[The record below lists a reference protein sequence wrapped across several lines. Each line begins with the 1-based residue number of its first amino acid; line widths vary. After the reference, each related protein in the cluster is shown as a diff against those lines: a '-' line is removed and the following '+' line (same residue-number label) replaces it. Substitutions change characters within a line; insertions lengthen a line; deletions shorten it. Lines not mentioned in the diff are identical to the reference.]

1 MPRPGDWNAL
11 RMDSDPTPGDAE
23 SIDAVIASQGEL
35 VTLADVIDKGLTEV
49 RDTTGGAFVGKTG
62 DALRKIIDDDL
73 RKYVT
78 SFRQA
83 QEDARSALRTYAG
96 VMREQQR
103 RADDALSQAAA
114 LDEDDEDGRN
124 AHKAT
129 ADDAKDI
136 LEQAAQTAASA
147 LETAA
152 ESIASPIDE
161 CEEIWKALGWLAL
174 ILVIPAIL
182 VGGPVALFAIALN
195 VALLIKTAVDFA
207 NGDASVTDLIMSILG
222 VIAPTTKGLKIGTLW
237 SGLKGLGTK
246 GFAGGKNLLT
256 GGPNALG
263 LFGRLT
269 LGLDDSFKATSVW
282 LNGLKGFKSFNNLH
296 FTSNLGLNGLK
307 GLNGIR
313 FDPATLG
320 KSIGFFPAAVDLM
333 VINMAGAKSFFGLR
347 ALATGINGIKG
358 FGSSMANGLSGL
370 KGLRLFLPVAADEMG
385 GGLALAMKIGFIDR
399 GVFGMYRYGAF
410 VNGEFIGAASKVSGG
425 VASGFT
431 LFTPGTALTNLPHI
445 GLGGMRTP
453 PTHAAADIGVNVG
466 NVGLGNVNLPSM
478 NLVPSGGLPGF
489 GGGAGMSMPVAVNF
503 GSLPEF
509 GVSFDLA
516 PPSVGTK
523 IVDIPSMGALGV
535 SGGALNMPMPTL
547 GPVQSISAAPDVSGL
562 SGATAPG
569 VGAVSVPAVSMPGLG
584 SVATPGVGAV
594 GAPAVSMPGLGSVAS
609 PGVGAV
615 GVPAVSV
622 PGLGSAATPGVG
634 AVSVPGVSMPQ
645 LGGVPHVGA
654 VAGGVQMPALGAVT
668 APSVAFGGG
677 VVPGGLSVNVP
688 NVAPAVTSLDA
699 PALQVSSPN
708 AIQVNLPSLGAQ
720 ITDLPG
726 ATGLV
731 GRESLT
737 VPTGGLNAATTP
749 ITMPALSHLNPGTAQ
764 LSVPPVTAVTT
775 GGLGGAPSVNLA
787 PPTAAPVVNT
797 VGLTPPTALGAS
809 NVPTVNA
816 SAVSVPSVGGVS
828 GAAVNVPTVNAS
840 AVSVPPP
847 SGVTGAAVTV
857 PTVNAS
863 AVSVPP
869 ASGVTAPAVTA
880 PGVNSSAVSV
890 PSVGGVSGAAVN
902 VPTVNASAVSVPPAS
917 GVSGAGVNV
926 PTVNASTV
934 SVPPA
939 SGVTAPAVTTP
950 AVNSSA
956 VSVPPTN
963 GLTAPTVNASAVS
976 VPSVGGVTA
985 PTVNSSAVS
994 VPPPNGVDTPG
1005 ASGVNAVTG
1014 SLDTPPLAG
1023 AAPTGAA
1030 ALPNVAP
1037 TALPQPTGLPAVTA
1051 QSVPQAPV
1059 PAPASNA
1066 LTTPSAASVETP
1078 AVPAPGNGTASVNA
1092 APPAFEGSSVS
1103 IAGLN
1108 ALFRGDDLPGTG
1120 GVVPTGGLTDK
1131 AMGPLDSLAGYG
1143 ASKSFFTQ
1151 DIRVNMVHV
1160 SYDLQHTFTNIPHLP
1175 GVRVDVVPSASGDGR
1190 LVDVTV
1196 RGNGSTDVRT
1206 SSFTVGDQR
1215 TLRLEYDLPNGAGI
1229 RRLDYQL
1236 DAAAGHPLVNEEII
1250 DVHVTGGSTTVSME
1264 MVPGGSTV
1272 PGGTG
1277 SPASVAVPVV
1287 ATTAPVAVHVPGLT
1301 GVQLQVHAGGAAQPT
1316 VTVTGAAGAPPVRA
1330 WTDTGTGGLVRLHAE
1345 WTQGVRTVRSDFGFD
1360 GSGYHFTGGEETFAL
1375 RGGHYGDSTVVLRL
1389 DAHNAPVTVQH
1400 LDAGGV
1406 PLGGGPVH
1414 LGRDGFNVPTPN
1426 GFQTHSPVTGLPTHD
1441 GLRLHGTGAM
1451 GTDLHVVGPH
1461 GGAGP
1466 LALTDELGAP
1476 APGTV
1481 TAPADGGGVYHV
1493 NRTGHGNL
1501 VDVHRP
1507 DGGFSHQ
1514 ALPVPGV
1521 TGGAFVRPAGGPQ
1534 PAPTLVRSD
1543 GTPFDGA
1550 SVTALDGG
1558 GFRLEHGGQHL
1569 VVDAGGVHTHDAVR
1583 LTGADGQQVFA
1594 HIPVGGH
1601 NPVAHP
1607 FTAAGTPVPATTVVR
1622 HGDTLH
1628 LSRPDATVA
1637 VHDVRSGA
1645 PLFTGL
1651 PVRDGGLGAALVR
1664 FGDDGLPTGLVRP
1677 DGTPVPGAG
1686 VTALTGGGFR
1696 IEDGAAHLAVGLRGD
1711 VTHQVVT
1718 LRAPHGAGADTFA
1731 FVRTDGTLEAH
1742 PRTGLGADLMG
1753 HGVVRTPNGSFHVAD
1768 ARGDI
1773 RVHGANGAYSF
1784 DATALHAPGLGGRF
1798 VGTVPGAAGP
1808 QLLDGALVPV
1818 AGGRV
1823 VPQTGN
1829 PAGGFRVQDGGHHVL
1844 VDGAGDLTHQVV
1856 RLGRDDRLAMVPTVA
1871 GGPHVLRGP
1880 DGAPVPGTTL
1890 APLPGGELRVT
1901 DATTVTVHAADGTA
1915 NLSAVRLADGAGV
1928 RGAEHLQTVGTPAP
1942 RLLDADLRPLGGH
1955 TVQTLANGDFRVTA
1969 TAGDVRLFGAG
1980 GDLRATIRPADGTG
1994 LGAHVTDGVRGT
2006 TYDLA
2011 QLSDVRIGTP
2021 NASRYLVTTDGPPR
2035 VVDGNLRQVPGV
2047 QVVAHGTEFRVTDG
2061 PGARGGEFR
2070 SYEAGGRLSGERI
2083 VSIHKGAAQPTRH
2096 YDLTYPA
2103 DGTTGTWQLVK
2114 QGPGG
2119 AALPHNDRAWFE
2131 SGTIGAKGLDNG
2143 RVSLVSHSGND
2154 VYERRP
2160 LHGGNTLY
2168 AFHGTGGAGD
2178 FARTSQRGT
2187 WAEVDAGGTVVR
2199 HGTRHWGESG
2209 RSWFDVRT
2217 VNGLDIRVRHFQL
2230 NPDGGHVLG
2239 TLDNSPATQ
2248 SLATGTWHRYDA
2260 DFQHLA
2266 QGTREWG
2273 AGRGFTD
2280 RMPDPN
2286 HAGQTIVVHEKFGR
2300 FQASPHDVRRY
2311 FQLEMNADGTPKTS
2325 WVSHSPQAKET
2336 GAGKDLADGS
2346 TLEVQRLA
2354 EQRPPVNF
2362 RRFMTFDYRTSQLEH
2377 GASWLAGDSRLQVA
2391 RWTQTPAGGGA
2402 PLSGIRFTS
2411 MDNTVTDIVTTP
2423 GAARVGEVV
2432 RETRKL
2438 GSGNDLKT
2446 GDVALPTTAA
2456 HAGGVP
2462 AQPNHL
2468 PWSEG
2473 DGKLQGTR
2481 TYVNGEFQVTPGNG
2495 GRTTLWQD
2503 QFHPG
2508 RQDGDWYTS
2517 GGGGWH
2523 VARTGLDDGSMV
2535 EFRPRPAVRPDGAAG
2550 SGDRDFRVQ
2559 VHSGTGDWTRF
2570 DHQGF
2575 VLSRSDTWPTP
2586 NGGGTVQ
2593 VTSTGHADG
2602 THFTWRDGNG
2612 NTGTRYTAQ
2621 SRDVDRW
2628 GWDKESYQDFDGDL
2642 LVREHRMLSDGDV
2655 VDAWRVSRDANG
2667 VEVWNWNKI
2676 DRHGNIKEFGTG
2688 QGDRVRTW
2696 FDGNTALTSWK
2707 PGARWEDSVPSLGQ
2721 NIQVIPVKQT
2731 TGAVRSFFTDQPFRV
2746 REYTANPGDAFNAH
2760 VWKEFDT
2767 GVVVREK
2774 KLLTNNTFLESEE
2787 WGKHWRQYAPDGTTL
2802 INERSLSGYVWNT
2815 DAFGR
2820 TTLLDR
2826 VTPDWAHTPVGRE
2839 TNFTG
2844 LANEYRGF
2852 SRMLREPN
2860 RWKFGPAVAG
2870 ESTYA
2875 PFVSKAFQQLAVEM
2889 GQEWIVDFVLNLAVY
2904 GIASAATG
2912 QPFTPMDVA
2921 KAAFGAT
2928 IAAGSKG
2935 VFTTGH
2941 LIAGRGGAWK
2951 NGLSNVDAG
2960 KPYGLRPNDD
2970 SWGSEWAGNEKVMRW
2985 RAGVYDFANSS
2996 ISGAVGAFASGAATA
3011 AVFGVKDA
3019 NGNTVYLSGADAA
3032 AYGGAGA
3039 LGGLIGGATIG
3050 AARNLMQNNIAGRWY
3065 HRQGVM
3071 DIFVMPAI
3079 GKMIDKSFST
3089 FFFGAQV
3096 RDWLGITAPAAP
3108 AETGGEGGG
3117 TT

>member
-11 RMDSDPTPGDAE
+11 RMDSDPTPGDPVG
-23 SIDAVIASQGEL
+23 IDEVIASQGDL

-49 RDTTGGAFVGKTG
+49 RDTSGGAFVGKTG

-103 RADDALSQAAA
+103 RADDALSQASA
-114 LDEDDEDGRN
+114 LAEDDDAGRD

-136 LEQAAQTAASA
+136 LEKAAQTAASA

-207 NGDASVTDLIMSILG
+207 NGNASVTDLIMSILG
-222 VIAPTTKGLKIGTLW
+222 VIAPTTKGLKVGQLW

-269 LGLDDSFKATSVW
+269 LGIDDSFKATSVW
-282 LNGLKGFKSFNNLH
+282 LNGLKGMKGFGGLH
-296 FTSNLGLNGLK
+296 FSPGLNGLNGLK
-307 GLNGIR
+307 GLNGLR

-320 KSIGFFPAAVDLM
+320 KSFGFFPAAVDLM

-358 FGSSMANGLSGL
+358 FGSGMANGLSGL

-399 GVFGMYRYGAF
+399 GIFGMYRYGAF

-431 LFTPGTALTNLPHI
+431 LFTPGTALTSLPHI
-445 GLGGMRTP
+445 GLGGMATP
-453 PTHAAADIGVNVG
+453 PTRAAADMGVNIG
-466 NVGLGNVNLPSM
+466 NVGLHGVDLPSM

-489 GGGAGMSMPVAVNF
+489 GGGVGNAMPVAVNF
-503 GSLPEF
+503 GSLPQF

-523 IVDIPSMGALGV
+523 IVDIPSVGALGV
-535 SGGALNMPMPTL
+535 SGGGLNMPLPTL
-547 GPVQSISAAPDVSGL
+547 GPVQSISAAPDVAGL
-562 SGATAPG
+562 TPGAAPA
-569 VGAVSVPAVSMPGLG
+569 VGAVSVPSVSMPGLG
-584 SVATPGVGAV
+584 STATPGIGAV
-594 GAPAVSMPGLGSVAS
+594 SAPAVSTPQVGAVAGLGS
-609 PGVGAV
+609 
-615 GVPAVSV
+615 
-622 PGLGSAATPGVG
+622 
-634 AVSVPGVSMPQ
+634 
-645 LGGVPHVGA
+645 VPHVGA
-654 VAGGVQMPALGAVT
+654 VAGGVQLPSLGAIT
-668 APSVAFGGG
+668 PAHSVAFGGNM
-677 VVPGGLSVNVP
+677 VPGGLSANVP
-688 NVAPAVTSLDA
+688 NVAPAISSLNA
-699 PALQVSSPN
+699 PALHMSSTN
-708 AIQVNLPSLGAQ
+708 LTHVDLPSLGSQ
-720 ITDLPG
+720 ITDLPS
-726 ATGLV
+726 ATGLI
-731 GRESLT
+731 GREGLT
-737 VPTGGLNAATTP
+737 VPVGGLNAATTP
-749 ITMPALSHLNPGTAQ
+749 ISMPALSHLAPGAAH
-764 LSVPPVTAVTT
+764 LEVPPVTAVST

-787 PPTAAPVVNT
+787 PPTAPAVNIAN
-797 VGLTPPTALGAS
+797 LTPPSVTGAVVS
-809 NVPTVNA
+809 PPAVNTSTVSVPSVGGVSASGVGHIAAPGVSGAAVTPPAVNGSSVSVPSVGGVNA
-816 SAVSVPSVGGVS
+816 SGVGHIAAPSVTGAAVTPPAVNTSAVSVPSVGGVGAS
-828 GAAVNVPTVNAS
+828 GVGHVAS
-840 AVSVPPP
+840 P
-847 SGVTGAAVTV
+847 SVTGAAVTPPAVNPSTAGGVAGAASGAGHLDTPSFNGAAPGAEFKVPAGDLHTPGGQTADLHTTSPVPNGSAAHTVDV
-857 PTVNAS
+857 PTVDAHG
-863 AVSVPP
+863 AAGTPAIVSPHVAPTPLPATAAQATPP
-869 ASGVTAPAVTA
+869 VTAPAAT
-880 PGVNSSAVSV
+880 GV
-890 PSVGGVSGAAVN
+890 PSGTHVE
-902 VPTVNASAVSVPPAS
+902 VPPA
-917 GVSGAGVNV
+917 V
-926 PTVNASTV
+926 
-934 SVPPA
+934 
-939 SGVTAPAVTTP
+939 
-950 AVNSSA
+950 
-956 VSVPPTN
+956 
-963 GLTAPTVNASAVS
+963 
-976 VPSVGGVTA
+976 
-985 PTVNSSAVS
+985 
-994 VPPPNGVDTPG
+994 
-1005 ASGVNAVTG
+1005 
-1014 SLDTPPLAG
+1014 
-1023 AAPTGAA
+1023 
-1030 ALPNVAP
+1030 
-1037 TALPQPTGLPAVTA
+1037 QPTGG
-1051 QSVPQAPV
+1051 
-1059 PAPASNA
+1059 NA
-1066 LTTPSAASVETP
+1066 LGKV
-1078 AVPAPGNGTASVNA
+1078 
-1092 APPAFEGSSVS
+1092 APPALDGSSVS
-1103 IAGLN
+1103 LAGLN
-1108 ALFRGDDLPGTG
+1108 ALFRGDDVALTPPATPHTDALGTG
-1120 GVVPTGGLTDK
+1120 NATGDLTRH
-1131 AMGPLDSLAGYG
+1131 APGPLDALAGFG
-1143 ASKSFFTQ
+1143 AGKSVFHQ
-1151 DIRVNMVHV
+1151 DIRVGMVQV

-1175 GVRVDVVPSASGDGR
+1175 GVRVDVTPAAASGDGR

-1206 SSFTVGDQR
+1206 SSFTQGDQR
-1215 TLRLEYDLPNGAGI
+1215 ILRLEYDLPHGDGI
-1229 RRLDYQL
+1229 RRLDFAL
-1236 DAAAGHPLVNEEII
+1236 DAAQGHRLITEEVI
-1250 DVHVTGGSTTVSME
+1250 DVHVTGGSGTEALE
-1264 MVPGGSTV
+1264 MVPGGSGGLTGLGSSAGHAVV
-1272 PGGTG
+1272 PALPV
-1277 SPASVAVPVV
+1277 PAPL
-1287 ATTAPVAVHVPGLT
+1287 TVHVPGLT
-1301 GVQLQVHAGGAAQPT
+1301 GVDLQVTAAADGARPT
-1316 VTVTGAAGAPPVRA
+1316 VTVTGAPAGHPVTA
-1330 WTDTGTGGLVRLHAE
+1330 WTEQGTDGLTRLHAE
-1345 WTQGVRTVRSDFGFD
+1345 WTRGVRSYRSDFTFD
-1360 GSGYHFTGGEETFAL
+1360 GTDYRFTGGEQTFAL
-1375 RGGHYGDSTVVLRL
+1375 RGGHFGDSTVVLRL
-1389 DAHNAPVTVQH
+1389 DAHNAPLSVRH
-1400 LDAGGV
+1400 LGSDGL
-1406 PLGGGPVH
+1406 PLGGGPVRLVDNGLH
-1414 LGRDGFNVPTPN
+1414 VPTPN
-1426 GFQTHSPVTGLPTHD
+1426 GFQTHSPTTGLPTHD
-1441 GLRLHGTGAM
+1441 GLRLQGA
-1451 GTDLHVVGPH
+1451 GAEAAHLHVVGPH
-1461 GGAGP
+1461 GGGAP
-1466 LALTDELGAP
+1466 LTLTDDMGA
-1476 APGTV
+1476 ATGGTV

-1493 NRTGHGNL
+1493 NRTGTGGL
-1501 VDVHRP
+1501 VDVHGA
-1507 DGGFSHQ
+1507 DGAFSHQ
-1514 ALPVPGV
+1514 ALPV
-1521 TGGAFVRPAGGPQ
+1521 TGGGLDGAFVRPADGPHGT
-1534 PAPTLVRSD
+1534 PTLVHSD
-1543 GTPFDGA
+1543 GRPFDGA

-1558 GFRLEHGGQHL
+1558 GFRVEHGGQHL
-1569 VVDAGGVHTHDAVR
+1569 VLDAGGVHTHDAVR
-1583 LTGADGQQVFA
+1583 LTGPGGQQLFA
-1594 HIPVGGH
+1594 HVPVGGH

-1607 FTAAGTPVPATTVVR
+1607 FTATGTPVPATNLVR

-1628 LSRPDATVA
+1628 LSQADATVT
-1637 VHDVRSGA
+1637 VHDVRGGD
-1645 PLFTGL
+1645 PLFTAL
-1651 PVRDGGLGAALVR
+1651 PVHGGGLGGSLVR

-1677 DGTPVPGAG
+1677 DATPVHGAG

-1696 IEDGAAHLAVGLRGD
+1696 IEDGAVHIAVDVRGA
-1711 VTHQVVT
+1711 VTHDVVT
-1718 LRAPHGAGADTFA
+1718 LRGPHGAGADTFA
-1731 FVRTDGTLEAH
+1731 FTRADGTLEPH
-1742 PRTGLGADLMG
+1742 PRTGLGTDVAG
-1753 HGVVRTPNGSFHVAD
+1753 HGVVRTPTGTFHVTD

-1773 RVHGANGAYSF
+1773 RVHGANGTHSF
-1784 DATALHAPGLGGRF
+1784 DATALHVPGLNNRL
-1798 VGTVPGAAGP
+1798 VGTVPGTAGP
-1808 QLLDGALVPV
+1808 QLLDGTLAPV
-1818 AGGRV
+1818 GGGHV

-1829 PAGGFRVQDGGHHVL
+1829 AAGGFRVEDGAHHVL
-1844 VDGAGDLTHQVV
+1844 VDAAGDLTHQVV
-1856 RLGRDDRLAMVPTVA
+1856 RLGGRNDRLAMVPA
-1871 GGPHVLRGP
+1871 GGGLPHAVRGA
-1880 DGAPVPGTTL
+1880 DGAPVPNTTL
-1890 APLPGGELRVT
+1890 TPMPGNELRVT
-1901 DATTVTVHAADGTA
+1901 DATTVTVHAADGTTR
-1915 NLSAVRLADGAGV
+1915 LEAVRLADGTGA
-1928 RGAEHLQTVGTPAP
+1928 RGTEHLQTVGVPAP
-1942 RLLDADLRPLGGH
+1942 RVLDAHLQPLAGH
-1955 TVQTLANGDFRVTA
+1955 TVETLTTGEFRVTA

-1980 GDLRATIRPADGTG
+1980 GDLRATIRPADGHG
-1994 LGAHVTDGVRGT
+1994 LGPHVTDGVRGT

-2021 NASRYLVTTDGPPR
+2021 NASRYLVTTDGLPR
-2035 VVDGNLRQVPGV
+2035 VVDGNLQQVPGV

-2070 SYEAGGRLSGERI
+2070 TYEAGGRLSGERI
-2083 VSIHKGAAQPTRH
+2083 VSIHKGAAQPNRH

-2103 DGTTGTWQLVK
+2103 DGSTGTWQLVK
-2114 QGPGG
+2114 QSPAG
-2119 AALPHNDRAWFE
+2119 AVLPHNDRAWFE

-2160 LHGGNTLY
+2160 LQGGTTLY

-2209 RSWFDVRT
+2209 RSWFDVRS
-2217 VNGLDIRVRHFQL
+2217 VNGLDVRVRHFQL

-2239 TLDNSPATQ
+2239 TLDNHPATQ
-2248 SLATGTWHRYDA
+2248 SLATGTWHRYD
-2260 DFQHLA
+2260 DTFQHLA
-2266 QGTREWG
+2266 QGTRDWG
-2273 AGRGFTD
+2273 PGRGFTD

-2286 HAGQTIVVHEKFGR
+2286 HAGRTIVVHEKFGR

-2325 WVSHSPQAKET
+2325 WVTHSPQAKET
-2336 GAGKDLADGS
+2336 GAGKDLANGS

-2362 RRFMTFDYRTSQLEH
+2362 RRFMTFDYRTNQLEH
-2377 GASWLAGDSRLQVA
+2377 AAPWLAGDSRLQVA

-2402 PLSGIRFTS
+2402 PVSGIRFTS
-2411 MDNTVTDIVTTP
+2411 MDSTVTDIATTP
-2423 GAARVGEVV
+2423 GGAHVGEVV

-2456 HAGGVP
+2456 HAAGVP
-2462 AQPNHL
+2462 PQPNHL

-2503 QFHPG
+2503 QFHPT
-2508 RQDGDWYTS
+2508 RQDADWYTH
-2517 GGGGWH
+2517 GGAGDGWH

-2550 SGDRDFRVQ
+2550 SGDRNFRVQ

-2586 NGGGTVQ
+2586 NGAGTVEIRA
-2593 VTSTGHADG
+2593 TGHADG
-2602 THFTWRDGNG
+2602 THFTWTDAHGT
-2612 NTGTRYTAQ
+2612 TGTRYTAQ

-2628 GWDKESYQDFDGDL
+2628 GWDKESYQDFDNGGL
-2642 LVREHRMLSDGDV
+2642 LLREHRVLSDGDV
-2655 VDAWRVSRDANG
+2655 VDAWRVSRDVHG

-2676 DRHGNIKEFGTG
+2676 DRHGNIKDFGTG

-2696 FDGNTALTSWK
+2696 YDGNTALTSWK
-2707 PGARWEDSVPSLGQ
+2707 PGARWQDSVTSLGHD
-2721 NIQVIPVKQT
+2721 IQVIPVKQT

-2787 WGKHWRQYAPDGTTL
+2787 WGKHWRQYAADGTTV
-2802 INERSLSGYVWNT
+2802 INERSMSGYVWNT

-2826 VTPDWAHTPVGRE
+2826 VTPDWTHTPVGRE

-2860 RWKFGPAVAG
+2860 RWKFGPSVAG
-2870 ESTYA
+2870 EATYA
-2875 PFVSKAFQQLAVEM
+2875 PFLSKAFQQLAVEM

-2904 GIASAATG
+2904 GIASAVTG

-2960 KPYGLRPNDD
+2960 KPYGVRPNDD

-2985 RAGVYDFANSS
+2985 RSGIYDFANSS

-3019 NGNTVYLSGADAA
+3019 DGNTVYLSGADAA

-3039 LGGLIGGATIG
+3039 LGGFIGGSTIG
-3050 AARNLMQNNIAGRWY
+3050 AARTLMQNNIAGRWY

-3108 AETGGEGGG
+3108 AETGGDGGG
-3117 TT
+3117 TA

>member
-11 RMDSDPTPGDAE
+11 RMDSDPTPGDPVG
-23 SIDAVIASQGEL
+23 IDAVIASQGDL
-35 VTLADVIDKGLTEV
+35 VDLADLIDKGLTEV
-49 RDTTGGAFVGKTG
+49 RDTSGGAFVGKTG

-78 SFRQA
+78 TFRQA

-114 LDEDDEDGRN
+114 LAEDDDAGRD

-237 SGLKGLGTK
+237 DGLKGLGTK
-246 GFAGGKNLLT
+246 GLAGGKNLLN

-269 LGLDDSFKATSVW
+269 LGIDDSFKATSVW
-282 LNGLKGFKSFNNLH
+282 LNGLKGMKGFGGLH
-296 FTSNLGLNGLK
+296 FSPGLNGLNGLK

-320 KSIGFFPAAVDLM
+320 KSFGFFPAAVDLM
-333 VINMAGAKSFFGLR
+333 IINTAGAKSFFGLR

-358 FGSSMANGLSGL
+358 LGSGMAAGLSGL

-431 LFTPGTALTNLPHI
+431 LFTPGTALTTLPHV

-453 PTHAAADIGVNVG
+453 PTHAAGDIGVNIG
-466 NVGLGNVNLPSM
+466 AVGLHGVNMPPM
-478 NLVPSGGLPGF
+478 NLVPGGGLPGF
-489 GGGAGMSMPVAVNF
+489 GGGSAVPMPVAVNF

-523 IVDIPSMGALGV
+523 IVDIPSMGGLGV
-535 SGGALNMPMPTL
+535 SGGGLNVPLPTL
-547 GPVQSISAAPDVSGL
+547 GPVQSVNAAPDVSMPGL
-562 SGATAPG
+562 GTATPG
-569 VGAVSVPAVSMPGLG
+569 IGAVNVPAVSMPGLG
-584 SVATPGVGAV
+584 AA
-594 GAPAVSMPGLGSVAS
+594 AA

-615 GVPAVSV
+615 GVPGVSM
-622 PGLGSAATPGVG
+622 PNLGSVATPGVG

-645 LGGVPHVGA
+645 LGAVPHVGA
-654 VAGGVQMPALGAVT
+654 VAGGVQMPSLGAVT
-668 APSVAFGGG
+668 PPSVAFGGST
-677 VVPGGLSVNVP
+677 VPGGLSVNVP

-708 AIQVNLPSLGAQ
+708 GIQVNLPSLGAQ

-737 VPTGGLNAATTP
+737 VPVGGLNAATTP
-749 ITMPALSHLNPGTAQ
+749 ITMPALSQ
-764 LSVPPVTAVTT
+764 LTPNVTQTQVPPVSAVTV
-775 GGLGGAPSVNLA
+775 GGLGGAPTVNVA
-787 PPTAAPVVNT
+787 PPTAPVVNT
-797 VGLTPPTALGAS
+797 VGLTPPAVNLG
-809 NVPTVNA
+809 PTVNA

-828 GAAVNVPTVNAS
+828 GAGVNVPTVNAS
-840 AVSVPPP
+840 AV
-847 SGVTGAAVTV
+847 T
-857 PTVNAS
+857 
-863 AVSVPP
+863 
-869 ASGVTAPAVTA
+869 
-880 PGVNSSAVSV
+880 
-890 PSVGGVSGAAVN
+890 
-902 VPTVNASAVSVPPAS
+902 VPPAS

-926 PTVNASTV
+926 PTVNASAV
-934 SVPPA
+934 SVSPA
-939 SGVTAPAVTTP
+939 NGVTAPAVTAPT
-950 AVNSSA
+950 VNSAA
-956 VSVPPTN
+956 VSAPSAGGV
-963 GLTAPTVNASAVS
+963 TAPTVNASAVS
-976 VPSVGGVTA
+976 D
-985 PTVNSSAVS
+985 
-994 VPPPNGVDTPG
+994 PPAGVDTPG
-1005 ASGVNAVTG
+1005 VSGVNAATG
-1014 SLDTPPLAG
+1014 GLDAPPVAG
-1023 AAPTGAA
+1023 AVPTGAVA
-1030 ALPNVAP
+1030 PVNLAP
-1037 TALPQPTGLPAVTA
+1037 TAVPQPTVVPAAGA
-1051 QSVPQAPV
+1051 QPV
-1059 PAPASNA
+1059 PAASGA
-1066 LTTPSAASVETP
+1066 LTPPSASVQTP
-1078 AVPAPGNGTASVNA
+1078 AVPAAGNA
-1092 APPAFEGSSVS
+1092 APPALDGSSVS

-1108 ALFRGDDLPGTG
+1108 ALFRGDDLT
-1120 GVVPTGGLTDK
+1120 
-1131 AMGPLDSLAGYG
+1131 LAGFGG
-1143 ASKSFFTQ
+1143 AKPVFTQ
-1151 DIRVNMVHV
+1151 NIQVGMVQV
-1160 SYDLQHTFTNIPHLP
+1160 AYDLQHTFTNIPHLP
-1175 GVRVDVVPSASGDGR
+1175 GVRVDVTPAAPGDGR

-1196 RGNGSTDVRT
+1196 RGNGSTEVRA

-1215 TLRLEYDLPNGAGI
+1215 ILRLEYDLPNGGGVQ
-1229 RRLDYQL
+1229 RLDYGLSAEQ
-1236 DAAAGHPLVNEEII
+1236 GHPLVNEEII
-1250 DVHVTGGSTTVSME
+1250 DVQVTGGSNTVSVE
-1264 MVPGGSTV
+1264 M
-1272 PGGTG
+1272 
-1277 SPASVAVPVV
+1277 ASVAVPVV
-1287 ATTAPVAVHVPGLT
+1287 APPAHVTVHVPGLT

-1316 VTVTGAAGAPPVRA
+1316 VTVAGTAGGPPVRA
-1330 WTDTGTGGLVRLHAE
+1330 WTDTGTDGLVRLHAE
-1345 WTQGVRTVRSDFGFD
+1345 WTRGVRTFRSDFSFD
-1360 GSGYHFTGGEETFAL
+1360 GTGYHFTGGEQTFAL
-1375 RGGHYGDSTVVLRL
+1375 RGGHYGESTVVLRL
-1389 DAHNAPVTVQH
+1389 DAHHTPVGVQH
-1400 LDAGGV
+1400 LGTGGL
-1406 PLGGGPVH
+1406 PLGGGPVRLVDNGLH
-1414 LGRDGFNVPTPN
+1414 VPTPN

-1441 GLRLHGTGAM
+1441 GLRLHGTGGHGA
-1451 GTDLHVVGPH
+1451 DLHVVGPH
-1461 GGAGP
+1461 GGGGP

-1476 APGTV
+1476 TGGTV

-1493 NRTGHGNL
+1493 TRTGGGTL

-1507 DGGFSHQ
+1507 DGAFSHQ
-1514 ALPVPGV
+1514 VLPVTGGP
-1521 TGGAFVRPAGGPQ
+1521 GGAFVRPAAGPGQ
-1534 PAPTLVRSD
+1534 APTLVHSD

-1558 GFRLEHGGQHL
+1558 GFRIEHGGQHL

-1583 LTGADGQQVFA
+1583 LTGADGQQLFA
-1594 HIPVGGH
+1594 HIPVGGPH
-1601 NPVAHP
+1601 PVAHP
-1607 FTAAGTPVPATTVVR
+1607 FTADGTAVPATTLVR

-1637 VHDVRSGA
+1637 VHDVHGGA

-1651 PVRDGGLGAALVR
+1651 PLRGDGLGGALVR

-1677 DGTPVPGAG
+1677 DGTPLAGAG

-1696 IEDGAAHLAVGLRGD
+1696 VEHGAVHVAVDARGGL
-1711 VTHQVVT
+1711 THQVVT
-1718 LRAPHGAGADTFA
+1718 LRGPAGAGADTFA
-1731 FVRTDGTLEAH
+1731 FTRTDGVLEPH
-1742 PRTGLGADLMG
+1742 LRTGLGTDLMG
-1753 HGVVRTPNGSFHVAD
+1753 HGVVRAPDGTFHVTD

-1773 RVHGANGAYSF
+1773 RVHGADGAYSF
-1784 DATALHAPGLGGRF
+1784 DATALHAPGLHGRF
-1798 VGTVPGAAGP
+1798 VGTVPGGAGP

-1818 AGGRV
+1818 GGGRV

-1829 PAGGFRVQDGGHHVL
+1829 TAGGFRVQDGAHHVL
-1844 VDGAGDLTHQVV
+1844 VDPAGDLTHQVV

-1871 GGPHVLRGP
+1871 GEPHVLRGP
-1880 DGAPVPGTTL
+1880 DGTPVAGTTL
-1890 APLPGGELRVT
+1890 APLPGNQLLVT
-1901 DATTVTVHAADGTA
+1901 DATTVTVHAGDGATD
-1915 NLSAVRLADGAGV
+1915 LVAVRLADGNGLRGV
-1928 RGAEHLQTVGTPAP
+1928 EHLQTVGNPVP
-1942 RLLDADLRPLGGH
+1942 RVLDANLQPVAGH
-1955 TVQTLANGDFRVTA
+1955 TVDTLTGGGFRVTGPG
-1969 TAGDVRLFGAG
+1969 GDVRLFGAG
-1980 GDLRATIRPADGTG
+1980 GDLHATIRPADGNG

-2011 QLSDVRIGTP
+2011 PLSDVRVGTP
-2021 NASRYLVTTDGPPR
+2021 NASRYLVSTDGPPR
-2035 VVDGNLRQVPGV
+2035 VVDGNLRPVPGV
-2047 QVVAHGTEFRVTDG
+2047 HVAAQGTDFRVTDG
-2061 PGARGGEFR
+2061 LGARGGEFR
-2070 SYEAGGRLSGERI
+2070 TYEAGGRLSGERI
-2083 VSIHKGAAQPTRH
+2083 VPFHKGAAQPGRH
-2096 YDLTYPA
+2096 YDLTYPGGDA
-2103 DGTTGTWQLVK
+2103 TATWQLVK
-2114 QGPGG
+2114 QTPGG
-2119 AALPHNDRAWFE
+2119 APVPHNANAWFE
-2131 SGTIGAKGLDNG
+2131 SGTVDTKGLANG
-2143 RVSLVSHSGND
+2143 RVRLVSHSGND

-2160 LHGGNTLY
+2160 LPGGDTLY
-2168 AFHGTGGAGD
+2168 AFHGTGQAGD
-2178 FARTSQRGT
+2178 FSRTGQRGT

-2209 RSWFDVRT
+2209 RSWFDVHT
-2217 VNGLDIRVRHFQL
+2217 VNGLDVRVRHFQL

-2239 TLDNSPATQ
+2239 TLDNHPATQ
-2248 SLATGTWHRYDA
+2248 SLATGTWNRYDE
-2260 DFQHLA
+2260 DFLHLA
-2266 QGTREWG
+2266 QGTRQWG
-2273 AGRGFTD
+2273 PGRGFTD

-2286 HAGQTIVVHEKFGR
+2286 NAGRTIVVHEKFGR
-2300 FQASPHDVRRY
+2300 FQVSPHDVRRY

-2325 WVSHSPQAKET
+2325 WVSHSPQGKET

-2346 TLEVQRLA
+2346 TLEVRRLA

-2377 GASWLAGDSRLQVA
+2377 AAPWLAGDSRLQVA
-2391 RWTQTPAGGGA
+2391 RFTQTPAGGGA

-2411 MDNTVTDIVTTP
+2411 MDSTVTDIVTTP
-2423 GAARVGEVV
+2423 GAANVGEVV

-2446 GDVALPTTAA
+2446 GDVALPTTGA
-2456 HAGGVP
+2456 HPNGVP

-2473 DGKLQGTR
+2473 EGKLQGTR
-2481 TYVNGEFQVTPGNG
+2481 TYDPGEFQVTRG
-2495 GRTTLWQD
+2495 GGAGLTVKWQD

-2523 VARTGLDDGSMV
+2523 VARTGLSDGSMV
-2535 EFRPRPAVRPDGAAG
+2535 EFRPRPAVRPDANAG
-2550 SGDRDFRVQ
+2550 SGDRDFRMQ

-2575 VLSRSDTWPTP
+2575 VLSRSDTWPAP
-2586 NGGGTVQ
+2586 NGAGTVEI
-2593 VTSTGHADG
+2593 SATGHADG
-2602 THFTWRDGNG
+2602 TRFTWTDSNG
-2612 NTGTRYTAQ
+2612 NTGTRYTAN

-2642 LVREHRMLSDGDV
+2642 LVREHRILSDGDV
-2655 VDAWRVSRDANG
+2655 VDAWRVSRDGNG

-2676 DRHGNIKEFGTG
+2676 DRHGNIKDFGTG

-2696 FDGNTALTSWK
+2696 FDGTTALTSWK

-2746 REYTANPGDAFNAH
+2746 REYTANPGDVFNAH

-2767 GVVVREK
+2767 GVLVREK

-2787 WGKHWRQYAPDGTTL
+2787 WGKHWRQYGADGTTV
-2802 INERSLSGYVWNT
+2802 INERSLSGYVWQT
-2815 DAFGR
+2815 DTFGR
-2820 TTLLDR
+2820 HTLLDR
-2826 VTPDWAHTPVGRE
+2826 FTPDWTHTPLGRE

-2875 PFVSKAFQQLAVEM
+2875 PFVTKAFQQLAVEM

-2928 IAAGSKG
+2928 ISAGSKG

-2960 KPYGLRPNDD
+2960 KPYSLRPNDD
-2970 SWGSEWAGNEKVMRW
+2970 SWGAEWAGNEKVMRW
-2985 RAGVYDFANSS
+2985 RSGVYDFANSS

-3019 NGNTVYLSGADAA
+3019 DGNTVYLSGADAA

-3039 LGGLIGGATIG
+3039 LGGFIGGSTIG
-3050 AARNLMQNNIAGRWY
+3050 AARTLMQNNIAGRWY

-3108 AETGGEGGG
+3108 TETTGDGGG
-3117 TT
+3117 NP

>member
-11 RMDSDPTPGDAE
+11 RMDSDPTPGDPVG
-23 SIDAVIASQGEL
+23 IDAVITSQGDL
-35 VTLADVIDKGLTEV
+35 VDLADLIDKGLTEV

-78 SFRQA
+78 TFRQA

-222 VIAPTTKGLKIGTLW
+222 VIAPTTKGLKVGQLW
-237 SGLKGLGTK
+237 NGLKGLGTK

-282 LNGLKGFKSFNNLH
+282 LNGLKGMKGFGGLH
-296 FTSNLGLNGLK
+296 FSPGLNGLNGLK

-313 FDPATLG
+313 FDPASLG
-320 KSIGFFPAAVDLM
+320 KSFGFFPAAVDLM
-333 VINMAGAKSFFGLR
+333 IINTAGAKSFFGLR

-358 FGSSMANGLSGL
+358 LGSGMAAGLSGL

-385 GGLALAMKIGFIDR
+385 HGLAVALKIGFIDR
-399 GVFGMYRYGAF
+399 GIFGMYRYGAF

-431 LFTPGTALTNLPHI
+431 LFTPGTALTSLPHV

-466 NVGLGNVNLPSM
+466 SVGMHGVNMPPM
-478 NLVPSGGLPGF
+478 NLVPGGGLPGF
-489 GGGAGMSMPVAVNF
+489 GGGAAIPMPVAVNF

-523 IVDIPSMGALGV
+523 IVDISAPGALGV
-535 SGGALNMPMPTL
+535 SGGGLNMPLPQL
-547 GPVQSISAAPDVSGL
+547 GPVQSITAAPDVSGL
-562 SGATAPG
+562 TPGAAAPG
-569 VGAVSVPAVSMPGLG
+569 IGAVSVPAVAMPNLG
-584 SVATPGVGAV
+584 SA
-594 GAPAVSMPGLGSVAS
+594 APAVG
-609 PGVGAV
+609 
-615 GVPAVSV
+615 AVSV
-622 PGLGSAATPGVG
+622 PGVSMPNLGSVATPGVG
-634 AVSVPGVSMPQ
+634 AVSVPGVAMPQ
-645 LGGVPHVGA
+645 LGAVPHVGA
-654 VAGGVQMPALGAVT
+654 VAGGVQMPSLGAVT

-677 VVPGGLSVNVP
+677 VAPGGLSVNVP
-688 NVAPAVTSLDA
+688 NVAPSVTSLDA
-699 PALQVSSPN
+699 PTLHVSSPN
-708 AIQVNLPSLGAQ
+708 AIQMNLPSLGSQ

-737 VPTGGLNAATTP
+737 VPVGGLNAATAP
-749 ITMPALSHLNPGTAQ
+749 ITMPALSHLTPNVTQ
-764 LSVPPVTAVTT
+764 MEVPPVTAVTA
-775 GGLGGAPSVNLA
+775 GGLTGAPAVNLA
-787 PPTAAPVVNT
+787 PPTAPVVNT
-797 VGLTPPTALGAS
+797 VGLTPPAVNLGTS
-809 NVPTVNA
+809 NVTGAVVNAPTVNASGVSVPSVGAVTAPTVNA
-816 SAVSVPSVGGVS
+816 SAVTVPSAG
-828 GAAVNVPTVNAS
+828 
-840 AVSVPPP
+840 
-847 SGVTGAAVTV
+847 GVTGAA
-857 PTVNAS
+857 
-863 AVSVPP
+863 
-869 ASGVTAPAVTA
+869 
-880 PGVNSSAVSV
+880 
-890 PSVGGVSGAAVN
+890 
-902 VPTVNASAVSVPPAS
+902 
-917 GVSGAGVNV
+917 VNV

-934 SVPPA
+934 SVP
-939 SGVTAPAVTTP
+939 SVGGVSAG
-950 AVNSSA
+950 AVN
-956 VSVPPTN
+956 
-963 GLTAPTVNASAVS
+963 APTVNASAVS
-976 VPSVGGVTA
+976 VPSAGGVTAGAVNVPTVNASTVSVPSVGGVTGSGVNVPTVNASAVTVPPTSAVTA
-985 PTVNSSAVS
+985 PTVNASAVNAPTVNASSVS
-994 VPPPNGVDTPG
+994 VPSTSGVTAPGLGGVDTPG
-1005 ASGVNAVTG
+1005 VGAVTG
-1014 SLDTPPLAG
+1014 GVDAPPVAG
-1023 AAPTGAA
+1023 AVPTGAA
-1030 ALPNVAP
+1030 ALPSVAP
-1037 TALPQPTGLPAVTA
+1037 TALPQPAVVPVAAA
-1051 QSVPQAPV
+1051 QAVPSTTV
-1059 PAPASNA
+1059 PTPASGA
-1066 LTTPSAASVETP
+1066 LTTPPAGAVETP
-1078 AVPAPGNGTASVNA
+1078 AAPGTASVNEAPA
-1092 APPAFEGSSVS
+1092 AFDGSSVS

-1108 ALFRGDDLPGTG
+1108 ALFRGDDLT
-1120 GVVPTGGLTDK
+1120 
-1131 AMGPLDSLAGYG
+1131 LAGFGG
-1143 ASKSFFTQ
+1143 AKSVFTQ

-1160 SYDLQHTFTNIPHLP
+1160 AYDLQHTFTNIPHLP
-1175 GVRVDVVPSASGDGR
+1175 GVRVDVTPATPGDGR

-1215 TLRLEYDLPNGAGI
+1215 ILRLEYDLPNGGGV
-1229 RRLDYQL
+1229 RRLDYGL
-1236 DAAAGHPLVNEEII
+1236 DAAQGHPLVNEEVI
-1250 DVHVTGGSTTVSME
+1250 DVQVTGGSNTVSME
-1264 MVPGGSTV
+1264 MVPSGSTL

-1277 SPASVAVPVV
+1277 ASANVAVPAV
-1287 ATTAPVAVHVPGLT
+1287 APPAHLTVHVPGLT

-1316 VTVTGAAGAPPVRA
+1316 VTVAGAAGGQPVRA
-1330 WTDTGTGGLVRLHAE
+1330 WTDTNADGVVQLHAE
-1345 WTQGVRTVRSDFGFD
+1345 WTQGVRSFRSDFAFD
-1360 GSGYHFTGGEETFAL
+1360 GTGYHFTGGEQTFAL
-1375 RGGHYGDSTVVLRL
+1375 RGGHFGDSTVVLRL
-1389 DAHNAPVTVQH
+1389 DAHNAPVGVQH
-1400 LDAGGV
+1400 LDAGGL
-1406 PLGGGPVH
+1406 PLGGGPVRLVDNGLH
-1414 LGRDGFNVPTPN
+1414 VPTPN

-1441 GLRLHGTGAM
+1441 GLRLHGSGGH
-1451 GTDLHVVGPH
+1451 GTDLHVVAPH
-1461 GGAGP
+1461 GGGAGP

-1476 APGTV
+1476 TPGTV

-1493 NRTGHGNL
+1493 TRTGGGNL

-1507 DGGFSHQ
+1507 DGAFSHQ
-1514 ALPVPGV
+1514 ALPV
-1521 TGGAFVRPAGGPQ
+1521 TGGPDGAFVRPAAGPGQ
-1534 PAPTLVRSD
+1534 APTLVHSD

-1558 GFRLEHGGQHL
+1558 GFRIEHGGQHL
-1569 VVDAGGVHTHDAVR
+1569 VVDAGGIHTHDAVP
-1583 LTGADGQQVFA
+1583 LPGAGGQTVFA
-1594 HIPVGGH
+1594 HIPAGGQH
-1601 NPVAHP
+1601 PVAHP
-1607 FTAAGTPVPATTVVR
+1607 FSATGTPVPATTLVR

-1628 LSRPDATVA
+1628 LSQPDATVA
-1637 VHDVRSGA
+1637 VHDVHNGA

-1651 PVRDGGLGAALVR
+1651 PVGGGGLGGALVR

-1677 DGTPVPGAG
+1677 DGTPMAGAG

-1696 IEDGAAHLAVGLRGD
+1696 VEHGAVHIAVDPRGGL
-1711 VTHQVVT
+1711 THQVVT
-1718 LRAPHGAGADTFA
+1718 LRGPAGAGADTFA
-1731 FVRTDGTLEAH
+1731 FTRTDGTLEAH
-1742 PRTGLGADLMG
+1742 LRTGLGTDLMG
-1753 HGVVRTPNGSFHVAD
+1753 HGVVRAPDGTFHITDV
-1768 ARGDI
+1768 RGDI

-1784 DATALHAPGLGGRF
+1784 DATALHAPGLNGRLF
-1798 VGTVPGAAGP
+1798 GTLPGAGGP
-1808 QLLDGALVPV
+1808 QLLDGALAPV

-1856 RLGRDDRLAMVPTVA
+1856 RLGRDDRLATVPTVA
-1871 GGPHVLRGP
+1871 GGPHTLRGP
-1880 DGAPVPGTTL
+1880 DGAPVAGTTL
-1890 APLPGGELRVT
+1890 APLPGNQLLVT
-1901 DATTVTVHAADGTA
+1901 DATTVTVHAADGTT
-1915 NLSAVRLADGAGV
+1915 NLGALRLADANGL
-1928 RGAEHLQTVGTPAP
+1928 RGAEHLQTVGNPVP
-1942 RLLDADLRPLGGH
+1942 RVLDANLRPVAGH
-1955 TVQTLANGDFRVTA
+1955 TVDTLTGGGFRVTDPG
-1969 TAGDVRLFGAG
+1969 GDVRLFGAN
-1980 GDLRATIRPADGTG
+1980 GDLHATIRPADNTG

-2011 QLSDVRIGTP
+2011 RLSDVNPGTP

-2035 VVDGNLRQVPGV
+2035 VVDGNLRPVPGV
-2047 QVVAHGTEFRVTDG
+2047 QVAAQGTDFRVTDG
-2061 PGARGGEFR
+2061 AGARAGEFR
-2070 SYEAGGRLSGERI
+2070 TYEAGGRLSGERI
-2083 VSIHKGAAQPTRH
+2083 VPFHKGAVQPGRH
-2096 YDLTYPA
+2096 YDLTYPGGDA
-2103 DGTTGTWQLVK
+2103 TGTWQLVK
-2114 QGPGG
+2114 QTPGG
-2119 AALPHNDRAWFE
+2119 VPAHNANAWFE

-2160 LHGGNTLY
+2160 LPGGHTLY

-2178 FARTSQRGT
+2178 FSRTGQRGT

-2209 RSWFDVRT
+2209 RSWFDVRS
-2217 VNGLDIRVRHFQL
+2217 VNGLDVRVRHFQL

-2239 TLDNSPATQ
+2239 TLDNHPATQ
-2248 SLATGTWHRYDA
+2248 SLATGTWHRYDE

-2266 QGTREWG
+2266 QGTRDWG

-2286 HAGQTIVVHEKFGR
+2286 NAGQTIVVHEKFGR

-2336 GAGKDLADGS
+2336 GAFKDLADGS
-2346 TLEVQRLA
+2346 SLEVRRLA

-2377 GASWLAGDSRLQVA
+2377 AAPWLAGDSRLQVA
-2391 RWTQTPAGGGA
+2391 RFTQTPAGGGA

-2411 MDNTVTDIVTTP
+2411 MDSTVTDIVTTP
-2423 GAARVGEVV
+2423 GAANVGEVV

-2446 GDVALPTTAA
+2446 GDVALPTTGA
-2456 HAGGVP
+2456 HPNGVP

-2473 DGKLQGTR
+2473 EGKLQGTR
-2481 TYVNGEFQVTPGNG
+2481 TYVNGEFQVTPGG
-2495 GRTTLWQD
+2495 SAGLTVKWQD
-2503 QFHPG
+2503 QFHPN

-2523 VARTGLDDGSMV
+2523 VARTGLSDGSMV
-2535 EFRPRPAVRPDGAAG
+2535 EFRPRPAVRPDGNAG

-2586 NGGGTVQ
+2586 NGAGTVQ
-2593 VTSTGHADG
+2593 ITATGHADG
-2602 THFTWRDGNG
+2602 THFTWNDGNG
-2612 NTGTRYTAQ
+2612 NTGVRYTAN

-2628 GWDKESYQDFDGDL
+2628 GWDKESYQDFDGGL
-2642 LVREHRMLSDGDV
+2642 LVREHRILSDGDV
-2655 VDAWRVSRDANG
+2655 VDAWRVSRDGNG

-2707 PGARWEDSVPSLGQ
+2707 PGARWEDSVPSLNQ
-2721 NIQVIPVKQT
+2721 NIQVVPVKQT

-2746 REYTANPGDAFNAH
+2746 REYTANPGDVFNAH

-2767 GVVVREK
+2767 GVMVREK

-2787 WGKHWRQYAPDGTTL
+2787 WGKHWRQYGADGTTV

-2860 RWKFGPAVAG
+2860 RWKFGPSVAG
-2870 ESTYA
+2870 EATYA
-2875 PFVSKAFQQLAVEM
+2875 PFVTKAFQQLAMEM

-2970 SWGSEWAGNEKVMRW
+2970 SWGAEWAGNEKVMRW
-2985 RAGVYDFANSS
+2985 RSGVYDFANSS

-3039 LGGLIGGATIG
+3039 LGGLIGGASIG
-3050 AARNLMQNNIAGRWY
+3050 AARTLMQNNIAGRWY

-3108 AETGGEGGG
+3108 PETSGDGGG